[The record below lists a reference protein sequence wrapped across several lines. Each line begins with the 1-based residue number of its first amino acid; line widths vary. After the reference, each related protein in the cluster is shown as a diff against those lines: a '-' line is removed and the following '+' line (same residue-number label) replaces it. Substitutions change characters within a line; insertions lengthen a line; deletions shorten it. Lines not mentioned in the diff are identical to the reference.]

1 MDSLKSTFTN
11 ILTLI
16 KKLLANRRTYI
27 YGFIVIVLL
36 IAGYKIYKKTIKQ
49 NKYVNNKEYKN
60 KNEKEA
66 TLFFFETQWCPYCKK
81 TKPIWNDLINEV
93 GTKKIN
99 DVKLNFITIDC
110 DASPDLAEQYKVESY
125 PTIIL
130 QNKDQKITYDANV
143 NITTLR
149 KFLNSTL

>member
-1 MDSLKSTFTN
+1 MDSLKSAFTN

-16 KKLLANRRTYI
+16 KKLLADRKSYI
-27 YGFIVIVLL
+27 YGFIAIVLF

-49 NKYVNNKEYKN
+49 KKYVDNKEYRKGDDN
-60 KNEKEA
+60 EA
-66 TLFFFETQWCPYCKK
+66 TLFFFQTEWCPYCKK
-81 TKPIWNDLINEV
+81 TKPIWDDLINEV

-99 DVKLNFITIDC
+99 DVKLNFTTVDC
-110 DASPDLAEQYKVESY
+110 DANPDLAEQYKVESY

-130 QNKDQKITYDANV
+130 QNKDQTITYDANV

-149 KFLNSTL
+149 KFLNTSL

>member
-1 MDSLKSTFTN
+1 MDSLKSTSTN

-16 KKLLANRRTYI
+16 KKLLADRRTYI
-27 YGFIVIVLL
+27 YGFIAIVLF

-49 NKYVNNKEYKN
+49 KKYVDNKEYRKSDDN
-60 KNEKEA
+60 EA
-66 TLFFFETQWCPYCKK
+66 TLFFFQTEWCPYCKK
-81 TKPIWNDLINEV
+81 TKPIWDDLINEV

-99 DVKLNFITIDC
+99 DVKLNFTTVDC
-110 DASPDLAEQYKVESY
+110 DANPDLAEQYKVESY

-149 KFLNSTL
+149 KFLNSSL